1 MLDIMDR
8 GQLRSWGVEVDAT
21 PGPQVW
27 GRGAISVRSLPLRST
42 LATSQ
47 LTAKG
52 AATRQR
58 IVRAAADLVLER
70 GAEGTSLDT
79 IRAASA
85 RHRPVQTP
93 AQAGVI
99 PTRGR
104 P

>member
-1 MLDIMDR
+1 M
-8 GQLRSWGVEVDAT
+8 
-21 PGPQVW
+21 
-27 GRGAISVRSLPLRST
+27 
-42 LATSQ
+42 
-47 LTAKG
+47 G